1 MKPFRNRYP
10 QIGDMLIVY
19 PGNRRNDTHP
29 TRRECFVGI
38 VNKIVKDK
46 YGHQKSVFVIWQ
58 GEVPQMYNRD
68 HGYAGVNIHNM
79 RREFRV
85 FRNGEEIK

>member
-1 MKPFRNRYP
+1 
-10 QIGDMLIVY
+10 MLIVY